1 MNTCKHFGTCGGC
14 SYLDIPYPQ
23 ELAQKEANL
32 RESLGP
38 HGHLLEGLIPAPNQ
52 KGYRNK
58 MEFAFGD
65 ESKDGRLALGIRKR
79 RSYYEVA
86 TLEDCQL
93 IPEDFRKI
101 ALHTQN
107 YFRDA
112 GETFFHRKRHT
123 GNLRH
128 LVLRRGEFTG
138 QVLICLSTTSKL
150 EAALSPLITQLRQLT
165 LDGEIVGILHSIND
179 GVADVVKDNNIQIL
193 YGKDRFQER
202 LTIPSA
208 HTCVLDFNVS
218 AFSFFQTN
226 SAGAQVLY
234 GVVKD
239 FAAQAGASLPIQA
252 NVSTA
257 ASLPTKTNSGAG
269 LAYDL
274 YCGTGTIAQVLSPNF
289 TKVIGIELNPSA
301 IEAAW
306 ENTRLNGITNCE
318 FFAGDVL
325 EVLSRFRDEGITAA
339 IPPLNG
345 LARAENRER
354 FNVFSATGETDLKVN
369 CYKTESADSDL
380 QTVRPDVVVVDPP
393 RNGLHPKALAKL
405 IVLSPPNLVYVACK
419 PESLARD
426 MAALVEARYKPLRIM
441 GVDMFPRTPHV
452 EAVALLRRVDKK

>member
-1 MNTCKHFGTCGGC
+1 MTCKHFGRCGGC
-14 SYLDIPYPQ
+14 LYLDIPYPQ
-23 ELAQKEANL
+23 ELTQKEAAL
-32 RESLGP
+32 RETLGP
-38 HGHLLEGLIPAPNQ
+38 HGHLLEGLIPAPSQ

-65 ESKDGRLALGIRKR
+65 EGKDSNQALALGIRKR

-86 TLEDCQL
+86 TLENCEL

-101 ALHTQN
+101 ALHVQA
-107 YFRDA
+107 YFREA

-150 EAALSPLITQLRQLT
+150 EAKLAPLITGLLQLK

-179 GVADVVKDNNIQIL
+179 GVADVVKDDNIHIL
-193 YGKDRFQER
+193 WGQDHFRER
-202 LTIPSA
+202 LTVP
-208 HTCVLDFNVS
+208 HGLDFTVS

-234 GVVKD
+234 GIVNEM
-239 FAAQAGASLPIQA
+239 ATQ
-252 NVSTA
+252 A
-257 ASLPTKTNSGAG
+257 ASTPR

-274 YCGTGTIAQVLSPNF
+274 YCGTGTIAQILSPSF
-289 TKVIGIELNPSA
+289 EKVIGIELNPSA
-301 IEAAW
+301 IKAAQ
-306 ENTRLNGITNCE
+306 ENGRLNNISNCE

-325 EVLSRFRDEGITAA
+325 EVLSR
-339 IPPLNG
+339 
-345 LARAENRER
+345 
-354 FNVFSATGETDLKVN
+354 LKPQ
-369 CYKTESADSDL
+369 A
-380 QTVRPDVVVVDPP
+380 PDVVVVDPP

-405 IVLSPPNLVYVACK
+405 ITLSPPSLVYVACK

-426 MAALVEARYKPLRIM
+426 MAALVEAGYRPIRII

-452 EAVALLRRVDKK
+452 EAIALIAKQE